1 MAGRPDKIILEG
13 MQFYGY
19 HGVNPEERALGQA
32 YVVDL
37 AVELDLSAAGASDR
51 LEDTV
56 SYPRLYR
63 SVQSVMEGRPMNL
76 LEAAAHEIA
85 STILADFPVDAVQ
98 VRVKKPR
105 PPVRGSVI
113 DHAAVDIYRR
123 RESPESVHPPS
134 ITPGQ

>member
-1 MAGRPDKIILEG
+1 MAEPARRPDRIVLEG

-19 HGVNPEERALGQA
+19 HGVNPEERTLGQA

-37 AVELDLSAAGASDR
+37 EVELDLSPAGASDR

-63 SVQSVMEGRPMNL
+63 AVQSVVEGQSKNL
-76 LEAAAHEIA
+76 LETTAHQIV
-85 STILADFPVDAVQ
+85 TKVLAEFPVDAVQ

-113 DHAAVDIYRR
+113 DYAAVDIYRSR
-123 RESPESVHPPS
+123 GR
-134 ITPGQ
+134 G